1 MGEGLI
7 TMTFSDYLDLE
18 HYKNNWDY
26 FYSNFGGNPANPLD
40 VDYYRHFVLAIPL
53 ATGTQQCGDLTGYQE
68 YNIHP
73 SAIVTTGGTG
83 PWTMSITMPTITNS
97 LTWTSCDTSC
107 SDYTNDIVNI
117 INGSSTSLLNNIS
130 ITNNTGSRLQNPIY
144 GYRALLEI
152 NNTVTATTITRSIV
166 IPKYVNETIP
176 YSGSP
181 LTIIPS
187 LSAQTCDLS
196 GYSLDGTGSTLNIAI
211 YRRNIYWYQFR
222 IISNTGDFEIWTYN
236 INTNPIPTPPYF
248 KIYENIG
255 GVPNVIDPTYF
266 I

>member
-1 MGEGLI
+1 
-7 TMTFSDYLDLE
+7 
-18 HYKNNWDY
+18 
-26 FYSNFGGNPANPLD
+26 
-40 VDYYRHFVLAIPL
+40 
-53 ATGTQQCGDLTGYQE
+53 
-68 YNIHP
+68 
-73 SAIVTTGGTG
+73 
-83 PWTMSITMPTITNS
+83 MSITMPTITNS